1 MDVRDMISHLLAV
14 EHPMFGLSRACR
26 LGAILGVVACF
37 CANSVP
43 VQSQLSPPP
52 TAKCGVF
59 FDKSSAG
66 VPPAMLAIAEL
77 GHEVMAAQICV
88 AAKNVPSACEH
99 WRRALKAV
107 EGMDPAFAAAN
118 TGNIKALMQ
127 QQNCS

>member
-1 MDVRDMISHLLAV
+1 MISHLLAV

-43 VQSQLSPPP
+43 GPIP
-52 TAKCGVF
+52 TVAAANRQMRCF
-59 FDKSSAG
+59 LLDKSSAG

-107 EGMDPAFAAAN
+107 EGMD
-118 TGNIKALMQ
+118 TGFRGCKHWQYQSAEMQ